1 MARFCGKI
9 GFAVSAENPV
19 GSGRWSE
26 TVTERTYYGD
36 VTRDSWINQGGDKV
50 VQDVN
55 ISNSFSIIADAY
67 MKANLGVMRY
77 VKYGGMAWKIDRV
90 EILYPRINLTVGG
103 VYNGP
108 VAT

>member
-1 MARFCGKI
+1 
-9 GFAVSAENPV
+9 
-19 GSGRWSE
+19 
-26 TVTERTYYGD
+26 
-36 VTRDSWINQGGDKV
+36 
-50 VQDVN
+50 
-55 ISNSFSIIADAY
+55 